1 MKIRK
6 LKSFSLVEVILAIS
20 IFVIISIFSIETI
33 LYSMTSHRLAEEYAQ
48 AEFYAQEGIEASR
61 SIRNQNWSNITS
73 GTFGL
78 TKTNGFWQFQS
89 NPETL
94 GKFTRIIKIDP
105 VNRIGNQIVE
115 NGGTIDPYTYKITSI
130 ISWNFSPLRQ
140 NTIEKITYLTYFKKP
155 IIGNWSI
162 IAKQSGINLPGNQQ
176 GIKVIANANY
186 AFVITNATTNNFYV
200 INISNLNSPVIVA
213 TLTLPATLKNITFD
227 GNYVYVSSTN
237 DNQEMTIVNVTNPNN
252 PTIVSY
258 FNAPGVNDGLGIAYF
273 NNFVFLGRTLN
284 TSQNE
289 LLKINVAN
297 RSSPS
302 LVASLNTDSNIN
314 EIVSVPSYLFATSN
328 KTSTRSIIS
337 IHQDNFNILHS
348 LNSSLNLSYTTIIG
362 NLQNIY
368 VGTSNR
374 FITIINSSNPQQ
386 LQLITNFSLSSSSI
400 IVNDIDINNNNN
412 LLFIGTNDTANE
424 FKVVNVSNKSSPS
437 ILGQFNL
444 PNAIN
449 GIDYIDEID
458 RVIAVTA
465 NTNEEFIILKP
476 Q

>member
-1 MKIRK
+1 MKTKK
-6 LKSFSLVEVILAIS
+6 LNSFSLVEVILAIS
-20 IFVIISIFSIETI
+20 IFTIISIAIVETI
-33 LYSMTSHRLAEEYAQ
+33 LHSISSHHLAEEYTQ
-48 AEFYAQEGIEASR
+48 AEFYAQEGIEALR
-61 SIRNQNWSNITS
+61 SIRNQNWSNINP

-78 TKTNGFWQFQS
+78 TKTNGFWQLQS

-105 VNRIGNQIVE
+105 VNRLGDQIVE
-115 NGGTIDPYTYKITSI
+115 NGGTIDPYTYKITSKV
-130 ISWNFSPLRQ
+130 SWNFSPLRQ
-140 NTIEKITYLTYFKKP
+140 NTIEKIAYLTYFKKP

-162 IAKQSGINLPGNQQ
+162 ITKQSGLNLPGNQQ

-200 INISNLNSPVIVA
+200 INISNPNSPVIIA
-213 TLTLPATLKNITFD
+213 TLTLPATLKNIAFD
-227 GNYVYVSSTN
+227 GNYIYVSSTN
-237 DNQEMTIVNVTNPNN
+237 DNQEITIVNVTNPNN

-273 NNFVFLGRTLN
+273 NNFVFLGRTLD

-289 LLKINVAN
+289 LLKINVTN

-302 LVASLNTDSNIN
+302 LVASLNTNSNIN

-328 KTSTRSIIS
+328 TTSTRSIIS
-337 IHQDNFNILHS
+337 IRQDNFHILNS
-348 LNSSLNLSYTTIIG
+348 LSSSLNLTYNTIIG

-368 VGTSNR
+368 VGTSNK
-374 FITIINSSNPQQ
+374 FLTIINSSNPQQ
-386 LQLITNFSLSSSSI
+386 LQVITNFPLSSSSI
-400 IVNDIDINNNNN
+400 VVNDIDINNNND
-412 LLFIGTNDTANE
+412 LVFVGTNDTANE
-424 FKVVNVSNKSSPS
+424 FKIVNVSNKSSPS
-437 ILGQFNL
+437 ILGQLNL
-444 PNAIN
+444 PNTIN
-449 GIDYIDEID
+449 GVDYVDEID
-458 RVIAVTA
+458 RVIAVSE